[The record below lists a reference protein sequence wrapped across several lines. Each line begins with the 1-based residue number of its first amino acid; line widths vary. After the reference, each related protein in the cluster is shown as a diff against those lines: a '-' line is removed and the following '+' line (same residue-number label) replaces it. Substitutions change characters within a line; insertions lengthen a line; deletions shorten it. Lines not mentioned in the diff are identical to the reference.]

1 MEKVVENLCFT
12 KVIYEGADALSGR
25 AMTETG
31 LDVPFVPTPRPIVRR
46 MLSLA
51 DTRPGERLIDLGAGD
66 GRIVIAAAR
75 EFGANALGV
84 ELHPERF
91 AVIRNSAA
99 SLKPKP
105 HAIRQ
110 DFFHTDLSS
119 ADVVTMYLLPSVNE
133 ALRKKLE
140 RELHSGARVVSHDFS
155 VPEWTPVRVEIIQA
169 PTGLHTLYLYKI

>member
-1 MEKVVENLCFT
+1 MENRQVEET
-12 KVIYEGADALSGR
+12 
-25 AMTETG
+25 MTETG

-51 DTRPGERLIDLGAGD
+51 HVKPGERLIDLGAGD
-66 GRIVIAAAR
+66 GRIVVAAAR

-91 AVIRNSAA
+91 AIIRNNAA
-99 SLKPKP
+99 SLKPNLQ
-105 HAIRQ
+105 AIREN
-110 DFFHTDLSS
+110 FFSTDLSN

-140 RELHSGARVVSHDFS
+140 RELHSGARVISHDFS
-155 VPEWTPVRVEIIQA
+155 IPEWTPARVEIIQG
-169 PTGLHTLYLYKI
+169 PLGLHALYLYKI

>member
-1 MEKVVENLCFT
+1 MT
-12 KVIYEGADALSGR
+12 KVIYESASPVLGE

-46 MLSLA
+46 MLTLA
-51 DTRPGERLIDLGAGD
+51 DTKPGERLIDLGAGD

-84 ELHPERF
+84 ELHPERY
-91 AVIRNSAA
+91 AIIRNSARP
-99 SLKPKP
+99 LKPNLE
-105 HAIRQ
+105 AVRQ
-110 DFFHTDLSS
+110 NFFLTDLSN

-155 VPEWTPVRVEIIQA
+155 IPEWTPARVEIIHG

>member
-1 MEKVVENLCFT
+1 LDMT
-12 KVIYEGADALSGR
+12 KVIYENADPLRGR
-25 AMTETG
+25 IMTETG

-51 DTRPGERLIDLGAGD
+51 DTKPGERLIDLGAGD

-91 AVIRNSAA
+91 AIIRNSAA
-99 SLKPKP
+99 SLKPNLQ
-105 HAIRQ
+105 AMRQ
-110 DFFHTDLSS
+110 NLFFTDLSN

-155 VPEWTPVRVEIIQA
+155 IPDWTPARVELIQT
-169 PTGLHTLYLYKI
+169 PTGLHALYLYKI

>member
-1 MEKVVENLCFT
+1 MKADT
-12 KVIYEGADALSGR
+12 VIYENTICQVGR
-25 AMTETG
+25 IMTETG

-66 GRIVIAAAR
+66 GRIVITAAS
-75 EFGANALGV
+75 EYGAKALGV
-84 ELHPERF
+84 ELHPERY
-91 AVIRNSAA
+91 AIIRNSAT
-99 SLKPKP
+99 SLKPNL

-110 DFFHTDLSS
+110 NFFQTDLSN

-140 RELHSGARVVSHDFS
+140 RELHSGARVVTHDFS
-155 VPEWTPVRVEIIQA
+155 IPEWAPARMEIIQG
-169 PTGLHTLYLYKI
+169 PLGLHALYLYKI

>member
-1 MEKVVENLCFT
+1 
-12 KVIYEGADALSGR
+12 
-25 AMTETG
+25 MTETG

-51 DTRPGERLIDLGAGD
+51 DTKPGDRLIDLGAGD
-66 GRIVIAAAR
+66 GRIVIAAAK

-91 AVIRNSAA
+91 AIIRNNTA

-110 DFFHTDLSS
+110 NFFHTDLSS

-140 RELHSGARVVSHDFS
+140 RELRSGARVVSHDFS
-155 VPEWTPVRVEIIQA
+155 VPEWTPVHVEIIQA